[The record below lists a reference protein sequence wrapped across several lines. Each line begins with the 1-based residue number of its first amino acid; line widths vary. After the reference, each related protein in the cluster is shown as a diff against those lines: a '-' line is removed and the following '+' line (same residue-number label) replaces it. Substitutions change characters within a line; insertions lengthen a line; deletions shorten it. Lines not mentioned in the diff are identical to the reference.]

1 MADDQQYSSFRDE
14 FTKIGKEV
22 GQLLASLAQR
32 KGLNPANIPGI
43 KQVGNIASA
52 GNRSR
57 AAEVAGSVRNFI
69 KSPTQSTPV
78 PRSAPGLASGGF
90 VPSAATYRG

>member
-1 MADDQQYSSFRDE
+1 MADEQPYSSFRDE

-32 KGLNPANIPGI
+32 KGLNPANIPSI
-43 KQVGNIASA
+43 KQVGNVAAA

-57 AAEVAGSVRNFI
+57 AAEIASSVRNFI
-69 KSPTQSTPV
+69 KAPTQAKPL

-90 VPSAATYRG
+90 TPSTATYGR

>member
-1 MADDQQYSSFRDE
+1 MDAHFYDSLRDE
-14 FTKIGKEV
+14 LSKLAKAEV
-22 GQLLASLAQR
+22 GQLLASLASR

-43 KQVGNIASA
+43 KQVGNIAAA

-69 KSPTQSTPV
+69 KSPTPANPL
-78 PRSAPGLASGGF
+78 PRSAPNLASGGF
-90 VPSAATYRG
+90 TPSTAAYRG

>member
-1 MADDQQYSSFRDE
+1 MADEHLYSAFRDE
-14 FTKIGKEV
+14 FEKVGKEV
-22 GQLLASLAQR
+22 GQLLASLAKR

-52 GNRSR
+52 GDRGR

-69 KSPTQSTPV
+69 KAPTAAKAT
-78 PRSAPGLASGGF
+78 PRSAPGLGSGGF
-90 VPSAATYRG
+90 MPSTSEYRG